1 MSSACRSHPPC
12 VQTVEGMRLG
22 GKACVIY
29 AMERGVL
36 IKFLVTKQIVK
47 LAATSSVTNVAIRR
61 L

>member
-1 MSSACRSHPPC
+1 
-12 VQTVEGMRLG
+12 MRLG